1 MPFACNIMDAVKKK
15 LPAGEK
21 TLGVLHSLQHALI

>member
-15 LPAGEK
+15 IPAGEK
-21 TLGVLHSLQHALI
+21 NGRAALVQHALI

>member
-15 LPAGEK
+15 IPAGEK
-21 TLGVLHSLQHALI
+21 TLGVLNLCNTP

>member
-15 LPAGEK
+15 IPAGEK
-21 TLGVLHSLQHALI
+21 IGRAAPVQHALI